1 MLTLSNIHD
10 KFFKETF
17 SDVAVT
23 KDFLSHYLPEAIQQY
38 VDLNTIDPQKD
49 SFIDEKLKESFS
61 DLLFQVNIQ
70 NEEGYLYFLFE
81 HKSSPEKGIPLQLL
95 KYIVSI
101 WEMKAKK
108 QDEWDLPVIIPLVI
122 YHCARNWN
130 SPRRLSEMISG
141 YTNFPLEL
149 RAFIPDFTYQ
159 FYDFSYRS
167 DEEIKGQAILKIYHT
182 LIKEISNPNNDN
194 IVNSIVKA
202 LNYLTEIENKKKGT
216 EYLETVMRYIYLM
229 SVKI

>member
-1 MLTLSNIHD
+1 MSNIHD

-23 KDFLSHYLPEAIQQY
+23 KDFLSHYLPEVIQQY
-38 VDLNTIDPQKD
+38 VDLNTIASQKD

-101 WEMKAKK
+101 CETKAKK
-108 QDEWDLPVIIPLVI
+108 QDEWDLPIIIPLVI
-122 YHCARNWN
+122 YPALTGSNTPTSRLKSKMLRIKRERNC
-130 SPRRLSEMISG
+130 P
-141 YTNFPLEL
+141 
-149 RAFIPDFTYQ
+149 
-159 FYDFSYRS
+159 
-167 DEEIKGQAILKIYHT
+167 
-182 LIKEISNPNNDN
+182 
-194 IVNSIVKA
+194 
-202 LNYLTEIENKKKGT
+202 
-216 EYLETVMRYIYLM
+216 
-229 SVKI
+229 

>member
-95 KYIVSI
+95 KYS
-101 WEMKAKK
+101 
-108 QDEWDLPVIIPLVI
+108 
-122 YHCARNWN
+122 
-130 SPRRLSEMISG
+130 
-141 YTNFPLEL
+141 
-149 RAFIPDFTYQ
+149 
-159 FYDFSYRS
+159 
-167 DEEIKGQAILKIYHT
+167 
-182 LIKEISNPNNDN
+182 
-194 IVNSIVKA
+194 
-202 LNYLTEIENKKKGT
+202 
-216 EYLETVMRYIYLM
+216 RYILIIVMGFLSQASFYIFYSNIKARLRKE
-229 SVKI
+229 SHYNY